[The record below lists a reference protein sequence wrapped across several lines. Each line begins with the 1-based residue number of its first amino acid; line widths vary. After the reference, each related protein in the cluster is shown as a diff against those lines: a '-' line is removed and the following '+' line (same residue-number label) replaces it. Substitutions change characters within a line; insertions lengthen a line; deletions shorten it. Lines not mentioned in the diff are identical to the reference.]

1 MKTARLSFFTFIA
14 SVAMFCQSAVFAVD
28 NTDAEVSLAPGQSLP
43 FLDIQVGGEFAVSDN
58 NIIKRPWSSKSF
70 DTKGK
75 VQLVQYVAANRSAVR
90 QNKQFT
96 DMLIKKQFSSEQL
109 STTVIVHMADTMGL
123 IKGLVVKKIARN
135 KVKHQTIDFIV
146 DDNGVGLECWGMK
159 HKSNAVIVLDA
170 SGKVLFAKD
179 GPLSETEIESTIK
192 LIENQIS

>member
-1 MKTARLSFFTFIA
+1 MKTARLSFCTLVA
-14 SVAMFCQSAVFAVD
+14 SVAMFSQSTVFAVE
-28 NTDAEVSLAPGQSLP
+28 NTDAEISLEPGQALP
-43 FLDIQVGGEFAVSDN
+43 FLDIRAGGEFSVSDN

-70 DTKGK
+70 ETKGK
-75 VQLVQYVAANRSAVR
+75 VQLVQYVAANRGAVR

-96 DMLIKKQFSSEQL
+96 DILIEKQFSSEQL
-109 STTVIVHMADTMGL
+109 STTVIFHMADTMGL
-123 IKGLVVKKIARN
+123 IKGLVNRKIAKN

-146 DDNGVGLECWGMK
+146 DDHGVGLERWGMK

-170 SGKVLFAKD
+170 RGKVLFAKD